1 MGISR
6 RRFLQWMG
14 ATGAGLAAAKK
25 AQAAEKE
32 FHGYPASF
40 AVLHD
45 TTLCVGCRFCEA
57 ACNSVNE
64 LPAPEKPFT
73 DLSVL
78 EQKRRTD
85 EKSFTVVNRYDVAGV
100 PAAGPRTE
108 PGRIFR
114 KHQCNHCLEPAC
126 ASACFVRAFTKTPE
140 GAVIYDPS
148 VCVGCR
154 YCLLACP
161 FNVPAYEYNKALE
174 PRVMK
179 CTMCYPRITKGLLPA
194 CVEACPMEALTF
206 GKREDV
212 LQIARERIRKHPDR
226 YVDHI
231 YGETEVGGTSWL
243 YLAGV
248 PFQQLDLREDYQ
260 IRPAP
265 EFTSGALGAV
275 PMVIGL
281 WPVLLIGLYA
291 INQRK
296 ERVAQQ
302 EREQAV
308 QAALAQAR
316 AEAER
321 KLEEAAQKAA
331 QEKQKA
337 IDVAVKKA
345 LEEAAKSKGKEGA

>member
-1 MGISR
+1 MSISR
-6 RRFLQWMG
+6 RRFLGWMG
-14 ATGAGLAAAKK
+14 AAGAGLAAGGRAH
-25 AQAAEKE
+25 AAALPPSGG
-32 FHGYPASF
+32 HPDALG
-40 AVLHD
+40 VLFD
-45 TTLCVGCRFCEA
+45 VTRCIGCRKCEE
-57 ACNSVNE
+57 ACNRVNE
-64 LPAPEKPFT
+64 LPPPERPFQ
-73 DLSVL
+73 DLGVL
-78 EQKRRTD
+78 QKTRRTD
-85 EKSFTVVNRYDVAGV
+85 ARTYTVVNRYEGIPGAK
-100 PAAGPRTE
+100 GPLY
-108 PGRIFR
+108 R
-114 KHQCNHCLEPAC
+114 KIQCNHCLEPAC

-179 CTMCYPRITKGLLPA
+179 CTMCYPRIRKGLLPA

-212 LQIARERIRKHPDR
+212 LRIARERIRKHPDR

-265 EFTSGALGAV
+265 EFTAGALGAV

-296 ERVAQQ
+296 EKMAQQ
-302 EREQAV
+302 ERDQAV
-308 QAALAQAR
+308 RAALAQAR

-321 KLEEAAQKAA
+321 KAQEAAQKAA

-337 IDVAVKKA
+337 IDMAVKKA
-345 LEEAAKSKGKEGA
+345 LEEAAKTKGKEGT

>member
-1 MGISR
+1 
-6 RRFLQWMG
+6 
-14 ATGAGLAAAKK
+14 
-25 AQAAEKE
+25 
-32 FHGYPASF
+32 
-40 AVLHD
+40 
-45 TTLCVGCRFCEA
+45 
-57 ACNSVNE
+57 
-64 LPAPEKPFT
+64 
-73 DLSVL
+73 
-78 EQKRRTD
+78 
-85 EKSFTVVNRYDVAGV
+85 VNRYEVSNV
-100 PAAGPRTE
+100 PATGPQPGPRA
-108 PGRIFR
+108 IFR

-179 CTMCYPRITKGLLPA
+179 CTMCYPRIRKGLLPA

-212 LQIARERIRKHPDR
+212 LRIARERIRKHPDR

-265 EFTSGALGAV
+265 EFTAGALGAV

-296 ERVAQQ
+296 EKMAQQ
-302 EREQAV
+302 ERDQAV
-308 QAALAQAR
+308 RAALAQAR

-321 KLEEAAQKAA
+321 KAQEAAQKAA

-337 IDVAVKKA
+337 IDMAVKKA
-345 LEEAAKSKGKEGA
+345 LEEAAKTKGKEGT

>member
-6 RRFLQWMG
+6 RRFLHWMG
-14 ATGAGLAAAKK
+14 ATGAGLAAVKK

-32 FHGYPASF
+32 FHGYPGSF

-45 TTLCVGCRFCEA
+45 TTLCVGCRSCEA
-57 ACNSVNE
+57 ACNSVNG
-64 LPAPEKPFT
+64 LPPPEKPFS

-85 EKSFTVVNRYDVAGV
+85 EKSFTVVNRYQVSNV
-100 PAAGPRTE
+100 PAAGPRAE
-108 PGRIFR
+108 PRAIFR

-140 GAVIYDPS
+140 GPVIYDPS

-212 LQIARERIRKHPDR
+212 LRIARERIRKHPDR

-296 ERVAQQ
+296 EKIAQQ
-302 EREQAV
+302 EREQAI
-308 QAALAQAR
+308 QAVLAQAR

-321 KLEEAAQKAA
+321 KAQEAAQKAA

-337 IDVAVKKA
+337 IDMAVKKA
-345 LEEAAKSKGKEGA
+345 LEEAAKAKGKEGA

>member
-6 RRFLQWMG
+6 RRFLHWMG

-25 AQAAEKE
+25 AQAAEKT
-32 FHGYPASF
+32 FHGYPNSF

-45 TTLCVGCRFCEA
+45 TTLCVGCRSCEA
-57 ACNSVNE
+57 ACNSVND
-64 LPAPEKPFT
+64 LPPPEKPFT
-73 DLSVL
+73 DPSVL
-78 EQKRRTD
+78 EQNRRTD
-85 EKSFTVVNRYDVAGV
+85 EKSFTVVNRYEVSNV
-100 PAAGPRTE
+100 PATGPQPGPRA
-108 PGRIFR
+108 IFR

-179 CTMCYPRITKGLLPA
+179 CTMCYPRIRKGLLPA

-212 LQIARERIRKHPDR
+212 LRIARERIRKHPDR

-265 EFTSGALGAV
+265 EFTAGALGAV

-296 ERVAQQ
+296 EKMAQQ
-302 EREQAV
+302 ERDQAV
-308 QAALAQAR
+308 RAALAQAR

-321 KLEEAAQKAA
+321 KAQEAAQKAA

-337 IDVAVKKA
+337 IDMAVKKA
-345 LEEAAKSKGKEGA
+345 LEEAAKTKGKEGT